1 MQEKHEESVKDN
13 EEDAG
18 SEEEEVYNSLT
29 KYVPEAKRL
38 KLKFKIRSKN
48 DCVYLPDDFVVPRK
62 TYDNL
67 FDHQK

>member
-1 MQEKHEESVKDN
+1 MN
-13 EEDAG
+13 EPNDDVA
-18 SEEEEVYNSLT
+18 SEEEEDIYNSLT
-29 KYVPEAKRL
+29 KYVHEAKRL

-48 DCVYLPDDFVVPRK
+48 DCVYLPDDFVLPRK

>member
-1 MQEKHEESVKDN
+1 M
-13 EEDAG
+13 G
-18 SEEEEVYNSLT
+18 SEEEEIYNSLT
-29 KYVPEAKRL
+29 KYVAEAKRL

-48 DCVYLPDDFVVPRK
+48 DCVYLPDDFVLPRK